1 MSCGKELSYRFDN
14 VEQGRAVHS
23 YEIYG
28 CNTRSDE
35 AGESFPTACS
45 IMTTDLQTGMAYALL
60 AGTLWGV
67 GPIVLKR
74 ALKHTSVGTA
84 TLTEQYIS
92 VLLLGVLAA
101 YHGELAQLDFTSR
114 AFWAFFLAGAIGASF
129 GKIFYYKGIDRVGAS
144 KATSMK
150 NSSPILTTLLAVISL
165 GEHMTVLILAGV
177 LLIVAG
183 IAALTRTEKTATG
196 SPNRLEYFFFPL
208 LAAICFGINPIFKK
222 IGINAVSLPI
232 LGAFVTQAT
241 ALLVMLTFG
250 RFLSVKPKWELI
262 PVKALALVTLSS
274 LTEALGSLFTFFA
287 LIYAP
292 AVLVSPMWRISP
304 LVTFALAHFSLRGI
318 EVVTLRDG
326 LAAGLIVGGVFVLSQ
341 G

>member
-1 MSCGKELSYRFDN
+1 
-14 VEQGRAVHS
+14 
-23 YEIYG
+23 
-28 CNTRSDE
+28 
-35 AGESFPTACS
+35 
-45 IMTTDLQTGMAYALL
+45 MTTDLQTGMAYALL
-60 AGTLWGV
+60 AGTLWGI
-67 GPIVLKR
+67 GPLALKR

-92 VLLLGVLAA
+92 VLVLGVLAA
-101 YHGELAQLDFTSR
+101 YYGELAELDFTSR

-144 KATSMK
+144 KATSVK
-150 NSSPILTTLLAVISL
+150 NSSPILTTLLAVVFL
-165 GEHMTVLILAGV
+165 DERMTAFILAGV

-183 IAALTRTEKTATG
+183 VVALTRVGKAATEA
-196 SPNRLEYFFFPL
+196 PNRLEYFLFPIF
-208 LAAICFGINPIFKK
+208 AAICFGINPIFKK
-222 IGINAVSLPI
+222 IGINDVSLPI
-232 LGAFVTQAT
+232 LGAFITQAT

-250 RFLSVKPKWELI
+250 GFFSVKPKWQPMPL
-262 PVKALALVTLSS
+262 KALALVTFSS

-292 AVLVSPMWRISP
+292 AILVSPMWRISP
-304 LVTFALAHFSLRGI
+304 LVTFALVRFTLRGI

-326 LAAGLIVGGVFVLSQ
+326 LSAGLIVGGVFVLSR